1 MVTDSN
7 CEKRHGPNVVCC
19 ALILRVKHAIIKLW
33 ANNLCQI
40 AWLFRDWFSALKRVS
55 FVPMFKY
62 AHTLPT
68 RPGPAFWFSLLLA
81 CLLASCTT
89 PSKNPNPQKEQSMA
103 ESAPADT
110 VLEPTSEEV
119 IYGVL
124 AGEYLGS
131 EGDLEGAVGQYLEA
145 AMVSD
150 DPEIARRATRI
161 ALATEA
167 WQEAAMAAD
176 RWALLAPESVP
187 ARESA
192 AGAMLL
198 VGDYLGAEY
207 QLLRILDILED
218 STDAWVLVARI
229 LARSGGNPQQ
239 ADSVME
245 ELLKR
250 RSGANSADVFYARSE
265 LAVQTG
271 DLKRAFE
278 LARRAVEL
286 DPEQPDFLTW
296 AGKVAINLDLQETGL
311 EYIRR
316 AWQLEP
322 DNKDLGLAYADL
334 LARNGKPDEAR
345 SVMQALPQTPDVYLS
360 RILFE
365 IGSKNRPAA
374 EKLFTQLAETT
385 FDDPQEKAYFQAQAA
400 EALGLPLQAI
410 AYLEQVTDGERGLTA
425 TLRRAELL
433 GLEGDFPAARDELE
447 ALRES
452 GDPLAIE
459 QSWLTEARILR
470 ELDRKQESLNVLD
483 QALAELPDSIAILY
497 THSLLAAE
505 LGKVE
510 LAEADLRKI
519 LAVQPDNAAALNALG
534 YTLADQTD
542 RLEEAEALIRQA
554 YILQPNEASIVD
566 SMGWIAFRLGRL
578 DEAVQFLVK
587 AWELDRNPE
596 IAAHLGEVLWV
607 SGKQDEALAVWRE
620 GFSIDAQ
627 NAVLRET
634 LMRLGVDL

>member
-1 MVTDSN
+1 
-7 CEKRHGPNVVCC
+7 
-19 ALILRVKHAIIKLW
+19 
-33 ANNLCQI
+33 
-40 AWLFRDWFSALKRVS
+40 
-55 FVPMFKY
+55 MFKY
-62 AHTLPT
+62 VHILTAW
-68 RPGPAFWFSLLLA
+68 PGPAFGISLLVA
-81 CLLASCTT
+81 CLLAACTT
-89 PSKNPNPQKEQSMA
+89 PHEKAEPQEEQVVIV
-103 ESAPADT
+103 SAPADT
-110 VLEPTSEEV
+110 ALEPTSEEV

-131 EGDLEGAVGQYLEA
+131 EGDLQGAVGHYLEA

-150 DPEIARRATRI
+150 DIEIARRATRI
-161 ALATEA
+161 ALAAEA

-176 RWALLAPESVP
+176 RWAVLAPESVP
-187 ARESA
+187 AHESA
-192 AGAMLL
+192 AGAMLQ

-207 QLLRILDILED
+207 QLLSILDILED

-229 LARSGGNPQQ
+229 LARSGNPQQ

-286 DPEQPDFLTW
+286 DPEQPVFLTW
-296 AGKVAINLDLQETGL
+296 AGRIAINLDLQETGL

-316 AWQLEP
+316 AWQLAP

-334 LARNGKPDEAR
+334 LARNGKADEAR
-345 SVMQALPQTPDVYLS
+345 RVLQALPQTPDVYLS

-365 IGSKNRPAA
+365 IGSQDRPAA
-374 EKLFTQLAETT
+374 EKLFRELAETT

-400 EALGLPLQAI
+400 EALGLRLQAI

-433 GLEGDFPAARDELE
+433 GMEGDFPAAREQLE

-452 GDPLAIE
+452 DNLLAIE
-459 QSWLTEARILR
+459 QSWLAEARILR
-470 ELDRKQESLNVLD
+470 ELDRKQESLEVLD

-505 LGKVE
+505 LGKVD

-519 LAVQPDNAAALNALG
+519 LAMQPDNASALNALG

-542 RLEEAEALIRQA
+542 RFEEAEALIRQA

-566 SMGWIAFRLGRL
+566 SMGWIAFRMGRL
-578 DEAVQFLVK
+578 DEALQFLAK
-587 AWELDRNPE
+587 AWALDRNPE

-620 GFSIDAQ
+620 GFDIDAQ

>member
-1 MVTDSN
+1 MS
-7 CEKRHGPNVVCC
+7 
-19 ALILRVKHAIIKLW
+19 
-33 ANNLCQI
+33 
-40 AWLFRDWFSALKRVS
+40 
-55 FVPMFKY
+55 KY
-62 AHTLPT
+62 DHTLTAWPLPAL
-68 RPGPAFWFSLLLA
+68 RPGLLAA
-81 CLLASCTT
+81 CLLAACLLTACAATSEDPVSSQDKTE
-89 PSKNPNPQKEQSMA
+89 PAPV
-103 ESAPADT
+103 ESAPK
-110 VLEPTSEEV
+110 PTDEEV

-131 EGDLEGAVGQYLEA
+131 EGDLQGAVGHYLEA

-161 ALATEA
+161 ALAAEA

-176 RWALLAPESVP
+176 RWALLAPDSVP
-187 ARESA
+187 AHESA
-192 AGAMLL
+192 AGAMLQ

-229 LARSGGNPQQ
+229 LARSGDPQQ

-245 ELLKR
+245 ELLSR

-286 DPEQPDFLTW
+286 DPAQPVFLTW
-296 AGKVAINLDLQETGL
+296 AGRIAINLDLQETGL

-316 AWQLEP
+316 AWRLAP

-334 LARNGKPDEAR
+334 LARNGKADEAR
-345 SVMQALPQTPDVYLS
+345 RVMQALPQTPDVYLS
-360 RILFE
+360 QILFE
-365 IGSKNRPAA
+365 LGSDDRAAA
-374 EKLFTQLAETT
+374 EKLFRKLAETT

-400 EALGLPLQAI
+400 EALGLRRQAI

-433 GLEGDFPAARDELE
+433 GMEGQFPAAREELE
-447 ALRES
+447 ALRET
-452 GDPLAIE
+452 GDLLAIE

-470 ELDRKQESLNVLD
+470 ELNRKQESLDVLD
-483 QALAELPDSIAILY
+483 EALVDLPDSIAILY

-510 LAEADLRKI
+510 TAEADLRKI
-519 LAVQPDNAAALNALG
+519 LAMQPDNASALNALG

-542 RLEEAEALIRQA
+542 RYEEAEALIRQA
-554 YILQPNEASIVD
+554 YILQPNEAAIVD
-566 SMGWIAFRLGRL
+566 SMGWIAFRMGRL
-578 DEAVQFLVK
+578 EEALQFLAK

-607 SGKQDEALAVWRE
+607 SGKQDEALVIWRE
-620 GFSIDAQ
+620 GFDIDAQ

-634 LMRLGVDL
+634 LMRLGIDL